1 METRGQI
8 RSFSRLQPINGLG
21 FGIEWSQGMSQTDTL
36 RLIARRPL
44 LPLTAVWLCVAT
56 ASFAQTT
63 TLDWR
68 RVGTSVVD
76 RGLASPAGG
85 AADRVWYSADGARL
99 YVRTQAGKV
108 FETGDFESWRL
119 SGAQPPTPPPDLA
132 GVPARPEPA
141 ARTRGTGNSASP
153 RLYSFGGAVYTSI
166 DQGRSWRNVSHYRG
180 ASILGGEF
188 ADLAVSPRDVEE
200 IAVVNDA
207 GIWRSLDGGLTW
219 SGLNESLPNLPV
231 RKLYD
236 AGVRLRVGLSD
247 GSEAA
252 WLPGQ
257 RAAWNLVGAEAEA
270 GRRDLA
276 ARLNAGS
283 ALGARIS
290 ALAAA
295 GDLVFAGS
303 EDGRVWSSADRG
315 ANWRE
320 QRIAES
326 GVVAALVSPAGE
338 PRVALAAVNGRV
350 WRTFNGGLFW
360 DDVTGN
366 LAAGGAVHGLAADL
380 ESGAIY
386 AAADAGVFAA
396 YLDLRGGAAGAVWTR
411 IELPAAAANAAAAWD
426 VKLDAGGHQLFVAL
440 DGAGVFAALA
450 PHRLRVPKVVNA
462 ADRSQRA
469 AAPGTL
475 LSVMGASIASARAGN
490 FDAPVLGASAQESQ
504 IQVPFEVGGAELS
517 LALLSGGA
525 SPARRLLQFPL
536 LAASPAIFV
545 DRDGAPMLV
554 DADRGVLIE
563 PGRAIAAGSRIQILA
578 TGLGRVAPDWPTG
591 TPAPAENTPRVVAPV
606 RVLVDR
612 VPVEVTRATLAPGFV
627 GFYLIEIVLPEVVNN
642 GPAELYIEAAG
653 EASGRVAIQLV
664 Q

>member
-1 METRGQI
+1 M
-8 RSFSRLQPINGLG
+8 
-21 FGIEWSQGMSQTDTL
+21 

-44 LPLTAVWLCVAT
+44 LPLAAVWVCVAT
-56 ASFAQTT
+56 ASLLSAQT

-68 RVGTSVVD
+68 RAGTSVID
-76 RGLASPAGG
+76 LGLASPAGG

-119 SGAQPPTPPPDLA
+119 SVAAPPAQQADYAGAST
-132 GVPARPEPA
+132 RPEASARMRGAGNA
-141 ARTRGTGNSASP
+141 ASS
-153 RLYSFGGAVYTSI
+153 RLYSFGNAIFASV
-166 DQGRSWRNVSHYRG
+166 DEGRNWRNVSHYRG
-180 ASILGGEF
+180 ISILGDGF
-188 ADLAVSPRDVEE
+188 ADLAVSPRDPEE
-200 IAVVNDA
+200 LTVVNRA
-207 GIWRSLDGGLTW
+207 GVWRSLDGGLTW

-231 RKLYD
+231 RKFYEV
-236 AGVRLRVGLSD
+236 GVRLKVGFSD
-247 GSEAA
+247 GTEAA
-252 WLPGQ
+252 WAPGQ
-257 RAAWNLVGAEAEA
+257 RAAWSPVNAEAES
-270 GRRDLA
+270 GRRESA
-276 ARLNAGS
+276 ARLAVGAG
-283 ALGARIS
+283 LGARVTV
-290 ALAAA
+290 LASA
-295 GDLVFAGS
+295 GDLVYAGS
-303 EDGRVWSSADRG
+303 DEGRLWSSADRG

-320 QRIAES
+320 QRVAES
-326 GVVAALVSPAGE
+326 GAVAALVSPAGE
-338 PRVALAAVNGRV
+338 PRVALAAVNGRI
-350 WRTFNGGLFW
+350 WRSFNGGLFW

-366 LAAGGAVHGLAADL
+366 LAAGAVHGLAADL

-386 AAADAGVFAA
+386 VAADAGVFVA
-396 YLDLRGGAAGAVWTR
+396 YGDLRSG
-411 IELPAAAANAAAAWD
+411 AAAAGWSRLELPEAANATAAWD

-475 LSVMGASIASARAGN
+475 LSVMGASIASARAGS
-490 FDAPVLGASAQESQ
+490 FEAPVLGASPQESQ
-504 IQVPFEVGGAELS
+504 IQVPFEVAGPELS
-517 LALLSGGA
+517 LALLTSGA
-525 SPARRLLQFPL
+525 SPSRRLVQFPL

-578 TGLGRVAPDWPTG
+578 TGLGRVTPDWPTG